1 MDNNGFNEYTP
12 QNDPFTPAPP
22 QTERPYYRARDFR
35 AAARKALQGFWL
47 MAIVVTFVAGLLG
60 GITQG
65 GISTSANVNYEIDS
79 TELDSI
85 PGADESALVDY
96 IHWMESVN
104 DRYPALKAF
113 IAFASVLSGSAACC
127 LLASA
132 LLSLGERRGRQ
143 LPGKGQ
149 RIVEVQLSLL
159 MLVMIV
165 FGEIAAL
172 RARDVSVSPMATMG
186 MVALIFCV
194 WIAGP
199 KIPGRRR
206 FETAEILK
214 VIVLGSAATW
224 LLAKFLSLT
233 AGAVA

>member
-1 MDNNGFNEYTP
+1 MM
-12 QNDPFTPAPP
+12 
-22 QTERPYYRARDFR
+22 RI
-35 AAARKALQGFWL
+35 RKPKNQAEFWL
-47 MAIVVTFVAGLLG
+47 YAAVVSAVLWALG
-60 GITQG
+60 GI
-65 GISTSANVNYEIDS
+65 
-79 TELDSI
+79 LH
-85 PGADESALVDY
+85 ALVK
-96 IHWMESVN
+96 EGGL
-104 DRYPALKAF
+104 A
-113 IAFASVLSGSAACC
+113 AFASVLSGSAACC